1 MGKQDVADMEI
12 VIQECIKND
21 KITFLATLICNLQK
35 EYQEL
40 AELSTDGEYNIT
52 WTHQQ
57 TLEFLTYKPAT

>member
-21 KITFLATLICNLQK
+21 KITFLATLICDLKK